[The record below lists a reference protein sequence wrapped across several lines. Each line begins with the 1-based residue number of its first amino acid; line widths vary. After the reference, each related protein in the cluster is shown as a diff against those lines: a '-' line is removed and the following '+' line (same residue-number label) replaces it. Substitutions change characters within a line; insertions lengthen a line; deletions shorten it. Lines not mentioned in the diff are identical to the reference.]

1 MNEIDKREKY
11 NLLYQYYA
19 NLFTE
24 KQQRIFTDYYQN
36 DFSLSEI
43 AENEEVSKQAISDQI
58 IKIINSLDE
67 FENELQLL
75 RNDNQRQNLYNQLKK
90 INNPQVN
97 DIVSKLSD
105 LEN

>member
-11 NLLYQYYA
+11 NLLFEFYA

-24 KQQRIFTDYYQN
+24 KQQQIFADYYRN
-36 DFSLSEI
+36 DFSLTEI
-43 AENEEVSKQAISDQI
+43 AENQNVSKQAISDQI
-58 IKIINSLDE
+58 IKMTKSLDE
-67 FENELQLL
+67 FESKLQLL
-75 RNDNQRQNLYNQLKK
+75 SNDNQRQNLYNQLKK
-90 INNPQVN
+90 IDNPQVN